1 MTSHSQR
8 KRSWTNWSG
17 TVNCEPSH
25 CAYPVTIEQIQAE
38 VLRVA
43 EEGQRLRMVGGG
55 HSFSPLCWTDD
66 NHLSL
71 DRFTGIESVD
81 VNTQQV
87 WVRAGTRLR
96 KLAESLGDRR
106 LALINAPDND
116 QLSLAGALA
125 TASHGSGAAFGS
137 LAAQVTGL
145 RMVCA
150 GGAHRTLTAESD
162 PQDFHAAVVSL
173 GALGVITHVELQC
186 VEDYRLLVANRAA
199 TMAQTLANLDE
210 WRSQYRNL
218 ALFWFPHTD
227 TVIARHSTL
236 TDDLPSTLSPLREA
250 ARARLDRAVFRGI
263 ARTAQRAPMLSERL
277 GRIAMRQVSNRSSI
291 HRARDAYALRQRNRF
306 QQLEYALPQENLRS
320 ALRSLDNVIRALA
333 FRVHFPLEIRFVA
346 KDNFWLSPF
355 YQRDSVC
362 ITVPAYTDTEFR
374 KYYALIA
381 ELMERHDGRP
391 HWGMVHELTAE
402 QLRPLYPRFDDF
414 RAVRRQCDPRGVF
427 LNPHLAALFGETM
440 R

>member
-1 MTSHSQR
+1 MIHR

-17 TVNCEPSH
+17 TVQCEPSH
-25 CAYPVTIEQIQAE
+25 CAYPINVEQIQAE

-43 EEGQRLRMVGGG
+43 EEGERLRVIGGG

-71 DRFTGIESVD
+71 DRFTGIESID

-96 KLAESLGDRR
+96 RLAEALGDRR

-116 QLSLAGALA
+116 QLTLAGALA

-150 GGAHRTLTAESD
+150 AGSQRSLSATND
-162 PQDFHAAVVSL
+162 PDDFHAAVVSL

-186 VEDYRLLVANRAA
+186 VEDYRLHVAHHAA
-199 TMAQTLANLDE
+199 TLAETLAGLED
-210 WRSQYRNL
+210 WRAKYRNL
-218 ALFWFPHTD
+218 ELFWYPHTD
-227 TVIARHSTL
+227 TVIARHATL
-236 TDDLPSTLSPLREA
+236 TDALPSTLSPLRNV
-250 ARARLDRAVFRGI
+250 ARAGLDRAVFRTL
-263 ARTAQRAPMLSERL
+263 ARTARRAPKLSERL
-277 GRIAMRQVSNRSSI
+277 GRLAVRQVSNRSSI
-291 HRARDAYALRQRNRF
+291 HSARDAYALRQRNRF
-306 QQLEYALPQENLRS
+306 QQLEYALPRS
-320 ALRSLDNVIRALA
+320 SLKAVLRSLENVVRALDI
-333 FRVHFPLEIRFVA
+333 RVHFPLEIRFVA

-362 ITVPAYTDTEFR
+362 ISVPAYTDTAFE

-391 HWGMVHELTAE
+391 HWGMVHDLSAE

-414 RAVRRQCDPRGVF
+414 RAVRRKCDPRGVF
-427 LNPHLAALFGETM
+427 LNPHLATLLGETM

>member
-1 MTSHSQR
+1 MIHR
-8 KRSWTNWSG
+8 KRSWSNWSG
-17 TVNCEPSH
+17 TVHCEPSH
-25 CAYPVTIEQIQAE
+25 CAYPINVEQIQAE

-43 EEGQRLRMVGGG
+43 EEGERLRVIGGG

-71 DRFTGIESVD
+71 DRFTGIESID

-96 KLAESLGDRR
+96 RLAEALGDRR

-150 GGAHRTLTAESD
+150 AGSQRSLSATSD
-162 PQDFHAAVVSL
+162 PDDFHAAVVSL

-186 VEDYRLLVANRAA
+186 VEDYRLHVAHQAA
-199 TMAQTLANLDE
+199 TLAETLASLDG
-210 WRSQYRNL
+210 WRAQYRNL
-218 ALFWFPHTD
+218 ELFWYPHTD
-227 TVIARHSTL
+227 TVIVRHASL
-236 TDDLPSTLSPLREA
+236 TDAMPSTLSPLRNA
-250 ARARLDRAVFRGI
+250 ARAGLDRAVYRTL
-263 ARTAQRAPMLSERL
+263 ARTAQRAPLLSERL
-277 GRIAMRQVSNRSSI
+277 GRLAVRQVSNRSSI
-291 HRARDAYALRQRNRF
+291 HSARDAYALRQRNRF
-306 QQLEYALPQENLRS
+306 QQLEYALPQSSLK
-320 ALRSLDNVIRALA
+320 AVLRSLENVVRALDI
-333 FRVHFPLEIRFVA
+333 RVHFPLEIRFVA

-362 ITVPAYTDTEFR
+362 ITVPAYTDTAFE

-391 HWGMVHELTAE
+391 HWGMVHELSAD

-414 RAVRRQCDPRGVF
+414 RAVRRKCDPRGVF
-427 LNPHLAALFGETM
+427 LNPHLATLLGEPM

>member
-1 MTSHSQR
+1 MLSQR
-8 KRSWTNWSG
+8 KRGWTNWSA
-17 TVNCEPSH
+17 TVRCEPSH
-25 CAYPVTIEQIQAE
+25 CAYPINVEQIQAE

-43 EEGQRLRMVGGG
+43 EEGERLRTIGGG

-71 DRFTGIESVD
+71 DRFTGIESID
-81 VNTQQV
+81 VNTQRV

-96 KLAESLGDRR
+96 RLAESLADRR

-145 RMVCA
+145 GMVCA
-150 GGAHRTLTAESD
+150 GGAQRTLSASSD
-162 PQDFHAAVVSL
+162 PEDFHAAVVSL

-186 VEDYRLLVANRAA
+186 VEDYRLHVAHHAA
-199 TMAQTLANLDE
+199 TLTETLANLAD
-210 WRSQYRNL
+210 WRAQYRNL
-218 ALFWFPHTD
+218 ELFWYPHTD
-227 TVIARHSTL
+227 TVIVRHAAL
-236 TDDLPSTLSPLREA
+236 TDAMPSTLSPLRNA
-250 ARARLDRAVFRGI
+250 ARAGLDRAVFRTL
-263 ARTAQRAPMLSERL
+263 ARTAQRAPMFSERL
-277 GRIAMRQVSNRSSI
+277 GRLAVRQVSNRSSI
-291 HRARDAYALRQRNRF
+291 HSARDAYALRQRNRF
-306 QQLEYALPQENLRS
+306 QQLEYALPQSSLK
-320 ALRSLDNVIRALA
+320 AVLRSLDNVIRALD

-362 ITVPAYTDTEFR
+362 ISVPAYTDLAYER
-374 KYYALIA
+374 YYALIA

-391 HWGMVHELTAE
+391 HWGMVHDLTAD

-414 RAVRRQCDPRGVF
+414 RAVRSQCDPRGVF
-427 LNPHLAALFGETM
+427 LNPHLAALFGEEM